1 MPTPWSTEQNKAVI
15 IKLLEEVDRG
25 NLEIFHEYYAADY
38 VDHTPSPLRELA
50 PGLEGIKQ
58 AFRLLYSAF
67 PDTVH
72 VIDDLIAEG
81 DKVVVRLHATAT
93 HTGQIFDTPPTGKK
107 VTLSSIVIYRL
118 EQGKI
123 VERWVAQ
130 QGPGVLQQIG
140 VTIPSK

>member
-15 IKLLEEVDRG
+15 IQLLEEVDRG
-25 NLEIFHEYYAADY
+25 NLDAIDQYYAVNY
-38 VDHTPSPLRELA
+38 VDHSPSPLRELA
-50 PGLEGIKQ
+50 PGLEGIKN
-58 AFRLLYSAF
+58 AFRLLYAAF

-72 VIDDLIAEG
+72 VIDDLIAED

-118 EQGKI
+118 TQGKI